1 VGNKTIANGILGD
14 YKMAKAKQKKQTVK
28 TVKKKWYEIQ
38 SQGYFQNK
46 LGESLLDDPQKLV
59 GRKMK
64 VNLMD
69 LTNNVRM
76 QQITLKYV
84 VEKLEGDKGM
94 AVWKDYEMSPTFLK
108 RMIRRRTTRIDSS
121 FIARTQDN
129 QLIRIKPMVIA
140 RNNLS
145 TPLRSEIR
153 KATIQFFAEKI
164 MGLQQHEVLGA
175 VISGGMQKELKK
187 KLSTYAPI
195 KSVEVRVIRTVA
207 SGRPISLEAIS
218 SKGGSV
224 KKITKLTKKLKR
236 EMKKGEAQE
245 DELDEEFDDDLEEE
259 LIEDDS
265 DEIEEFDESDEEKKS
280 GEEDDTDE
288 PADAEQDDSD
298 DEKK

>member
-1 VGNKTIANGILGD
+1 
-14 YKMAKAKQKKQTVK
+14 MAKGKQKKQTVK

-38 SQGYFQNK
+38 AQGYFQNK
-46 LGESLLDDPQKLV
+46 LGEILLDDPQKLV

-84 VEKLEGDKGM
+84 VDKLEGDKGM

-108 RMIRRRTTRIDSS
+108 RIIRRRTTRIDSS
-121 FIARTQDN
+121 FIAKTQDN
-129 QLIRIKPMVIA
+129 QLVRIKPMIIA
-140 RNNLS
+140 RNKLS

-164 MGLQQHEVLGA
+164 MNLQQHEILGA
-175 VISGGMQKELKK
+175 VISGSMQKELKK

-195 KSVEVRVIRTVA
+195 KSVELRVIRTVKT
-207 SGRPISLEAIS
+207 GKPVNLESIS
-218 SKGGSV
+218 SKGSSV

-236 EMKKGEAQE
+236 EMKKGE
-245 DELDEEFDDDLEEE
+245 EESE
-259 LIEDDS
+259 
-265 DEIEEFDESDEEKKS
+265 EEFDEDENLEDLEEGLEEESEDESDDSDATEDSEEEPQESEDEEEKK
-280 GEEDDTDE
+280 
-288 PADAEQDDSD
+288 
-298 DEKK
+298 